1 MIKEKIAII
10 TGSSRGIGA
19 VIAKKLAK
27 KGISVVV
34 NFVKNET
41 EANEVIKEIIAHGGK
56 AIAIKADIS
65 KASEVK
71 FLFDEVEKKLGKVD
85 ILVNNAGVILY
96 KEIADVSDKEF
107 DNLFDINVKGVFL
120 TCREAANRINEGG
133 RIINFSSSTTRMML
147 PAYGLYV
154 ASKGAVEQL
163 TRSLAKEL
171 GAKGITVNTISPG
184 PTDTE
189 LFRKG
194 KTPEQI
200 EVLSKMAALGRLG
213 KPEDIA
219 KVTSFLISE
228 EALWITGQDIPVNG
242 GII

>member
-1 MIKEKIAII
+1 MIKKKIAII

-19 VIAKKLAK
+19 AIARKLAK

-34 NFVKNET
+34 NFVKNED
-41 EANEVIKEIIAHGGK
+41 EANEVIKEIIAQGGK